1 MQIEKKQKHSL
12 SKARDLWRKTAKS
25 TLFADKVA
33 TWFITVVGFGSIVTL
48 FGILFFLVQTVW
60 PLLKPES
67 LDFSFSTK
75 PASLENR
82 VFIDGDH
89 PIGLI
94 QKSDHNGCFFQ
105 SVLLFENQKVADF
118 YLRVGDTGELV
129 FDSQAPASSSAVK
142 CVSQAD
148 ESIAVI
154 GPQNVSAAFV
164 EFNNQAIGIDDFKA
178 LPKDVIDRLK
188 SKKYAVFGQMILT
201 QNSAASLITRWSPEL
216 RKAAEFNATFLEARP
231 WLRDAA
237 REGLLEFKLAAEG
250 IRVVVAKDATERQ
263 IISHALVLKETKNQI
278 TEEVTNETLDLVLP
292 PSLQGGAHAVE
303 LIAARELWLMG
314 GNQTVERLA
323 LDGTRVGGIE
333 AEKQNANTEIIR
345 RVWGGDSLFI
355 ADTLNHI
362 CYLIDAGLYSR
373 LAATAAENG
382 QPTPKLASA
391 WTIDCPQNI
400 KLAVAHPRARVV
412 FLLTDS
418 SLVGIE
424 TTTHRALFT
433 TPLSKILNS
442 PLATIDDLRVSDR
455 GDYLK
460 FYHQGRVDIV
470 KFNAPHIDASFAS
483 FFKTQRYEGYE
494 KKEFVWQS
502 TSGSEEFQPKFSL
515 IPLIWGTLKAT
526 FYAILFAGPIGIFA
540 AIYSSEFLDRNTRNI
555 VKPTVELMASVPS
568 VVLGF
573 LSAIVIAP
581 WVEQHVVSVLLAGLT
596 TPFLMFLLG
605 NLLSTLSAKY
615 ISRRGLYASRLLL
628 LWLVVGCLLCF
639 LSTAKLGQVIERT
652 AFGGNIKD
660 FLSGGP
666 GSEAALWSILLL
678 PLVLIVLWSLP
689 IRRYVK
695 AYKIIAFCVAPVLSF
710 SLGLYFA
717 TGDVLRSSVMASY
730 AQRNTLVISIAMG
743 FAIIP
748 IIYSIAEDALSA
760 VPPQLRAGSLA
771 CGASVWQTTAHVV
784 VPTAASGIFSALM
797 IGIGRAVGETMIVVM
812 ATGNTPVMGVNPF
825 EGLRSLAANIAV
837 ELPEAPQGGTHYRT
851 LFLSALLL
859 FFFTFLLNSVAE
871 FLRYRIRQRI
881 KAL

>member
-1 MQIEKKQKHSL
+1 MQTEKKQKRSL
-12 SKARDLWRKTAKS
+12 LKTRDLWKKTAKS

-48 FGILFFLVQTVW
+48 FGILFFLIQTVW

-67 LDFSFSTK
+67 LDLTFSTK

-82 VFIDGDH
+82 VYVDGDH
-89 PIGLI
+89 PLGLI
-94 QKSDHNGCFFQ
+94 QKSENNGCLFQ
-105 SVLLFENQKVADF
+105 SVILSENRTVANF
-118 YLRVGDTGELV
+118 YLQTSEAGQLSFGSEAHTQKNETRCI
-129 FDSQAPASSSAVK
+129 SQS
-142 CVSQAD
+142 D
-148 ESIAVI
+148 ESIIIAD
-154 GPQNVSAAFV
+154 GQSLAAAFV
-164 EFNNQAIGIDDFKA
+164 EFNNTA
-178 LPKDVIDRLK
+178 LSTEESQSLPQDVFALLK
-188 SKKYAVFGQMILT
+188 KNKYAVHGNIILT
-201 QNSAASLITRWSPEL
+201 QNSAASLVTRWTPEI
-216 RKAAEFNATFLEARP
+216 RKAADLSSSFLEMRP
-231 WLRDAA
+231 WVRTAAHDGRLEVRLPAEGLKLVVSKDAA
-237 REGLLEFKLAAEG
+237 Q
-250 IRVVVAKDATERQ
+250 RQ
-263 IISHALVLKETKNQI
+263 MITNAFVLKETTNPI
-278 TEEVTNETLDLVLP
+278 TDEVTSETLDVAF
-292 PSLQGGAHAVE
+292 PSSFQGVAHAVE
-303 LIAARELWLMG
+303 LIAARELWLMDE
-314 GNQTVERLA
+314 NQNIERVA
-323 LDGTRVGGIE
+323 LDGSVIGRVE
-333 AEKQNANTEIIR
+333 SDKQNTNSKIIQ
-345 RVWGGDSLFI
+345 RVWGGDSLFV
-355 ADTLNHI
+355 ADTLQNL
-362 CYLIDAGLYSR
+362 CYLIDAGHYSR
-373 LAATAAENG
+373 LAATAVENG
-382 QPTPKLASA
+382 QPAPRLERVWS
-391 WTIDCPQNI
+391 IDCPKHI
-400 KLAVAHPRARVV
+400 KFAVTHPSARVI
-412 FLLTDS
+412 FLLTDD

-424 TTTHRALFT
+424 TTTHRTLFT
-433 TPLSKILNS
+433 TSISKILNTQ
-442 PLATIDDLRVSDR
+442 LGEIDDIRVSNQ
-455 GDYLK
+455 GNYLK
-460 FYHQGRVDIV
+460 FYHQGRVDVV
-470 KFNAPHIDASFAS
+470 KFNAPHLDASFS
-483 FFKTQRYEGYE
+483 SYFKAQRYDGYE

-515 IPLIWGTLKAT
+515 VPLIWGTLKAT

-573 LSAIVIAP
+573 LAAIVIAP
-581 WVEQHVVSVLLAGLT
+581 WVEQHVVSVMLAGLT

-605 NLLSTLSAKY
+605 SVLSNLSAKY

-639 LSTAKLGQVIERT
+639 FITAKMGQLIEHT

-678 PLVLIVLWSLP
+678 PLVLIILWSLP
-689 IRRYVK
+689 IRQYVK
-695 AYKIIAFCVAPVLSF
+695 AYKIIAFCIAPVLTF
-710 SLGLYFA
+710 SIGLYFS

-851 LFLSALLL
+851 LFLSALVL